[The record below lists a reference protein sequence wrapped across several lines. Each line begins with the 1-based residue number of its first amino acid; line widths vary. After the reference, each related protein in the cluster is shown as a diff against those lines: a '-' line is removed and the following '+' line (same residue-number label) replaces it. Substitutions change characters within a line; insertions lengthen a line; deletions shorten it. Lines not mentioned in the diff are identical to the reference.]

1 MSKKLPMTCKSG
13 IYDKPENVVP
23 LPDRWN
29 GDRWIGY
36 LVHGSDDFRSVNA
49 IRKSYK
55 KYGIGCAFLSI
66 IIKNDFTADLDGK
79 PFNYKKGMR
88 LLLDL
93 NRRKRG
99 ISLMQKKGE
108 DWITPEGDLNKL
120 PIVDITDMVEHH
132 FGVIKDMM
140 TDGKDKVFKYLLMY
154 NHLQQIFTDRSIII
168 GGSYC
173 KLDDIERGKFV
184 FFREKLDEYGGSNNK
199 LTDIS
204 ILSCI
209 YGNQVH
215 LSKSEKEDTSLDW
228 EDTET
233 NRSIAN
239 ANLALGLTIKQNM
252 GGRMK
257 QPLIQELMK
266 QLHDATEEGYM
277 LHQERDNIT
286 RNNKPITEIIKSS
299 IRYDCFPLPDKDDD
313 SFIEKYENYL
323 KSIGKYFVEVWIPEL
338 EKENTKISSVKNE
351 ATHKIEERVSKMWDF
366 YLKKTT

>member
-36 LVHGSDDFRSVNA
+36 LVHGSDDFRSVNE
-49 IRKSYK
+49 IRKSFK
-55 KYGIGCAFLSI
+55 EFGIGCAFLSI
-66 IIKNDFTADLDGK
+66 LIKNDFTANCDGV
-79 PFNYKKGMR
+79 PFDYKKGMR

-93 NRRKRG
+93 NRRKRA

-108 DWITPEGDLNKL
+108 DWITPDGDLNML

-132 FGVIKDMM
+132 AGNIEDMM

-173 KLDDIERGKFV
+173 KLDNIERGKFV
-184 FFREKLDEYGGSNNK
+184 FFRQKLDEYGGSTNK

-209 YGNQVH
+209 YGNQGH
-215 LSKSEKEDTSLDW
+215 LSKSEKKHTSLDW

-277 LHQERDNIT
+277 LHQEREELV
-286 RNNKPITEIIKSS
+286 RNNKPVTEIIQSS
-299 IRYDCFPLPDKDDD
+299 MRFDCFPLPDKDDD
-313 SFIEKYENYL
+313 SFIETYRNYL
-323 KSIGKYFVEVWIPEL
+323 KSIGKYFIEVWIPEL
-338 EKENTKISSVKNE
+338 EEENKKISSMKNE
-351 ATHKIEERVSKMWDF
+351 ATHRIEERVSDMWDF
-366 YLKKTT
+366 YLKKSA

>member
-13 IYDKPENVVP
+13 IYDKPENVVC

-66 IIKNDFTADLDGK
+66 LIKNDFTDILDGK
-79 PFNYKKGMR
+79 PFHYKKGMR

-93 NRRKRG
+93 NRRKKA

-108 DWITPEGDLNKL
+108 DWITPEGDLNML

-173 KLDDIERGKFV
+173 KLDNIERGKFEY
-184 FFREKLDEYGGSNNK
+184 FRQHLDNYGGSTSK

-209 YGNQVH
+209 YGDKGH

-228 EDTET
+228 EDTKT

-239 ANLALGLTIKQNM
+239 ANLALGLTIKQKM

-266 QLHDATEEGYM
+266 QLHDAIEEGYM
-277 LHQERDNIT
+277 LHQERDDIT
-286 RNNKPITEIIKSS
+286 RNNKPMTEIIKSS

-313 SFIEKYENYL
+313 SFIETYENYL
-323 KSIGKYFVEVWIPEL
+323 ESIGKYFVEVWIPKL
-338 EKENTKISSVKNE
+338 EKENTKISSMKTE
-351 ATHKIEERVSKMWDF
+351 ATHRIEERVSKMWNF
-366 YLKKTT
+366 YLKKSA